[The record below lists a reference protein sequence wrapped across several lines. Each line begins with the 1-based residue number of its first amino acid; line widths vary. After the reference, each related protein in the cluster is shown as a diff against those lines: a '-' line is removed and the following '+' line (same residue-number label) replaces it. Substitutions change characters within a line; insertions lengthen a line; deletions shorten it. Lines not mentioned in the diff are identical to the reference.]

1 MSSFEINKRKDNTE
15 IIFSVNLVA
24 NSVEE
29 LRTALKKLISE
40 NVLKITMN
48 FQDIDMIDSMGIGLL
63 VSTHNILSARNG
75 EMLIINLSSDLQEL
89 FSVMRLDEFFSISG
103 E

>member
-1 MSSFEINKRKDNTE
+1 
-15 IIFSVNLVA
+15 VNLVA

-40 NVLKITMN
+40 NVLKITIN

>member
-1 MSSFEINKRKDNTE
+1 
-15 IIFSVNLVA
+15 VNLVA